1 MDWLVQLPRRVQVA
15 LLTAYVVAGLAV
27 LALLLWS
34 ALTPAQREALGAAV
48 RDQAI
53 AVALGTALVLAGL
66 AVLLARLLA
75 AYALTARRLAADTRL
90 VLGANPAHRLDPFGP
105 PELTDLAETVNRL
118 AERLSA
124 AEGEV
129 TRQVDAAKAGVEQ
142 ERNLLAA
149 LMAELTVAVLVCNAE
164 GRILLFNGAARTL
177 LGDDPALGLGR
188 PLSRV
193 IEPGLIAHALD
204 RIRDAGTSAHLATA
218 LRGEQ
223 FLQVHIA
230 PVRSGAPVRSAVR
243 SAESGAHGPDRSITG
258 FVMVLDDLTARLR
271 AAGRHAA
278 LLRELTEGTRASLGS
293 IRAAIE
299 TVVDYPDME
308 AEQRRQFVEIVREE
322 SERLGEALQA
332 WADQS
337 GDYSGAE
344 WPRLDMQGHDLLAV
358 LAREVERGTAASV
371 SVETAGDE
379 LWVKVDSHDLARCA
393 VHLVTRLHEEAGV
406 DRVVLSLRRPMGRT
420 GGHALLTTHW
430 AGRAPEPDA
439 FRTWLSEPLTGA
451 TAASVR
457 DVVEQHG
464 GEVWCGEDP
473 AEQAYVRLL
482 LPVTATRPA
491 PAPGSEP
498 PVSVSG
504 PAEFYDFA
512 LFDLHEAA
520 EDWQDRGLGEIAY
533 TVFDTETTGL
543 DPVGGDEIVSIAAV
557 HVVNRRLLRQESF
570 ERLVDP
576 RRPVSAQSVAVHG
589 LTSAMLE
596 GQPTIEE
603 ALPDFARFAEDT
615 VLVGHNVGFDL
626 QFLRRKEERTG
637 VRFTQPV
644 LDTLLLDAAVHP
656 DHEER
661 SLEAIAARLGVPV
674 VGRHTAIGDAMVTG
688 QVFLALLAVLEERGL
703 RTLGEAM
710 AAARATYHARL
721 DRSLYGR

>member
-1 MDWLVQLPRRVQVA
+1 MDWLVQQPRRVQVA
-15 LLTAYVVAGLAV
+15 LLTAYVVAGVAV

-34 ALTPAQREALGAAV
+34 ALTAEQQEALGAAV
-48 RDQAI
+48 RDQAV
-53 AVALGTALVLAGL
+53 AVALGMALVLAGL

-75 AYALTARRLAADTRL
+75 AYAVTARRLAADTRL

-118 AERLSA
+118 AERLSV

-129 TRQVDAAKAGVEQ
+129 TRQVDAAKAGLEQ

-164 GRILLFNGAARTL
+164 GRILLFNAAARTL

-193 IEPGLIAHALD
+193 IEPGLVAHALD
-204 RIRDAGTSAHLATA
+204 RIRDAGTSAHVATA

-230 PVRSGAPVRSAVR
+230 PVRSAVR
-243 SAESGAHGPDRSITG
+243 SADSGPDAGVTG
-258 FVMVLDDLTARLR
+258 FVVVLDDQTARLR
-271 AAGRHAA
+271 FAGRHAA
-278 LLRELTEGTRASLGS
+278 LLRRLTEGTRASLGS

-299 TVVDYPDME
+299 TVIDYPDME
-308 AEQRRQFVEIVREE
+308 AGERRQFVEIVRDE
-322 SERLGEALQA
+322 SQRMGEALQQ
-332 WADQS
+332 WAVQS
-337 GDYSGAE
+337 AEYAGAE
-344 WPRLDMQGHDLLAV
+344 WPRLDMHGGDLLAV
-358 LAREVERGTAASV
+358 LAREVERGTPASV
-371 SVETAGDE
+371 TVEPVAEE

-393 VHLVTRLHEEAGV
+393 VHLVTRLHEEAGL
-406 DRVVLSLRRPMGRT
+406 DRITLSLCRPTGRT
-420 GGHALLTTHW
+420 GGHALLTTRW
-430 AGRAPEPDA
+430 AGRAPDPEA
-439 FRTWLSEPLTGA
+439 FRSWLSEPLTGA
-451 TAASVR
+451 SASAR
-457 DVVEQHG
+457 DVVERHG

-482 LPVTATRPA
+482 LPVAATG
-491 PAPGSEP
+491 PAPGPAGEP
-498 PVSVSG
+498 PVAVSG
-504 PAEFYDFA
+504 PPEFYDFA
-512 LFDLHEAA
+512 LFDLHEEAH
-520 EDWQDRGLGEIAY
+520 EWQDRGLGEIAY

-543 DPVGGDEIVSIAAV
+543 DPVAGDEIVSIAAV

-596 GQPTIEE
+596 GQPTIDET
-603 ALPDFARFAEDT
+603 LPAFARFAEDT

-674 VGRHTAIGDAMVTG
+674 VGRHTAIGDAVVTG
-688 QVFLALLAVLEERGL
+688 QVFLALLSVLEERGL

-721 DRSLYGR
+721 DRSMYGR